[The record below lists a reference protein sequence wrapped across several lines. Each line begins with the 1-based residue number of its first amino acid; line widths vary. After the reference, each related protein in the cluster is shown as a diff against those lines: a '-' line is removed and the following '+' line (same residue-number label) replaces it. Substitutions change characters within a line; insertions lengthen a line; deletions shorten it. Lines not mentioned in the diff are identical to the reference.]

1 MIYRISHY
9 LSDDKH
15 QWASIYDIDNSNYD
29 LTLKTYLHWEKIH
42 IDCIMDFVN
51 MLSDKV
57 FIIKN
62 FESFNPIDKNNDKSK
77 RQPYKMI
84 IADYGS
90 PIYQSLY
97 SGQSKYK
104 KEDIVQLIK
113 ILLREEAWFVIE
125 SDNMSIDVG
134 FDYYIHIDTPQNIT
148 DEFRKFYLMK
158 GILIEDWKS

>member
-9 LSDDKH
+9 LSNDKH
-15 QWASIYDIDNSNYD
+15 QWTSIYDIDNSNYN

-51 MLSDKV
+51 MLSDEI
-57 FIIKN
+57 FIIKY
-62 FESFNPIDKNNDKSK
+62 FEPFNPIDKNNDKSK
-77 RQPYKMI
+77 KQPYKMI
-84 IADYGS
+84 IADYCS

-97 SGQSKYK
+97 LGQSKYK
-104 KEDIVQLIK
+104 KKDIIQLIK